1 MTDEKRIRYLQKP
14 RAGARVILDTDTYN
28 EIDDQFALSYLVKL
42 KKFDIRCFT
51 AAPFHN
57 DRSTSP
63 EDGMVRSYNE
73 IKKLLGLLGEDYP
86 VFEGSRGYLPDEKTP
101 VDSPAARAIVKEAL
115 DAPEGEPLYVVA
127 IGAITNVA
135 SAILM
140 EPSIIEKMTIV
151 WLGGNAP
158 EWPENKEFNLW
169 QDVAAARIIF
179 GCGVPFVQLPCAGV
193 VDSFISTKYELEHFL
208 AGKNPL
214 ADYLCRNTVDYTEE
228 RSGLACWSKVIWD
241 VTAIGWLVDENFM
254 RDKLIPAPIP
264 EYDGKWAFDMTRP
277 LMKQVWHINRDL
289 LFGDLCEKLTGET
302 LWKK

>member
-1 MTDEKRIRYLQKP
+1 MTEEKRIRYLSRPQ
-14 RAGARVILDTDTYN
+14 AGARVILDTDTYN
-28 EIDDQFALSYLVKL
+28 EIDDQFALSYLVRL

-51 AAPFHN
+51 AAPFFN

-63 EDGMVRSYNE
+63 EDGMVRSYAE

-86 VFEGSRGYLPDEKTP
+86 VYEGSRTYLPDEKTP
-101 VDSPAARAIVKEAL
+101 VDSPAARILIDEARN
-115 DAPEGEPLYVVA
+115 APDGEPLYIVA

-140 EPSIIEKMTIV
+140 APDIVEKITVV

-169 QDVAAARIIF
+169 QDVAAARVVL
-179 GCGVPFVQLPCAGV
+179 GSGAAVVLLPCAGV

-214 ADYLCRNTVDYTEE
+214 ADYLCRNTVEYTEM

-241 VTAIGWLVDENFM
+241 VTAVGWLVDPAFM

-264 EYDGKWAFDMTRP
+264 EYDGKWAFDVTRP
-277 LMKQVWHINRDL
+277 LCKQVWHINRDAL
-289 LFGDLCEKLTGET
+289 LSDLIEKLTGEK
-302 LWKK
+302 LSK